1 MAWYISLTLRW
12 SEQDGQKL
20 DSFLEHCETI
30 QVPNDR
36 IRVPRDCMH
45 STLFAFSMIE
55 RITFPCKDMRESA
68 RLVLDELRQTNLP
81 EVFAKLQKFRFRPV
95 EIKHFTNDTTVQF
108 ELENNDLENLRTALS
123 DAMRAIQWSPQTFD
137 IKFPFDGGAKNS
149 GNSLWG
155 SIARH
160 PTTCLNNALQQ
171 VVPISE
177 NFKSWITAQKAIFT
191 ISDDSL
197 GNTLADG
204 DFVRITLTD
213 SNAQDNNAMN
223 RSRGAGRL

>member
-12 SEQDGQKL
+12 SEQDGQQL
-20 DSFLEHCETI
+20 EPFLEHCETI

-45 STLFAFSMIE
+45 STLFVFSMIE
-55 RITFPCKDMRESA
+55 RITFPCNDMRESA
-68 RLVLDELRQTNLP
+68 LIVLDELRRTDLP
-81 EVFAKLQKFRFRPV
+81 RVFANLQKFRFRPV

-108 ELENNDLENLRTALS
+108 ELENKDLEKLRKELS
-123 DAMRAIQWSPQTFD
+123 DTMGAIQWSPQTFD
-137 IKFPFDGGAKNS
+137 IKFPFDGGKKNS
-149 GNSLWG
+149 GNYLWG

-177 NFKSWITAQKAIFT
+177 NFKSWITAQRAIFT

-197 GNTLADG
+197 GNTLADD
-204 DFVRITLTD
+204 DFDVIMLT
-213 SNAQDNNAMN
+213 
-223 RSRGAGRL
+223 